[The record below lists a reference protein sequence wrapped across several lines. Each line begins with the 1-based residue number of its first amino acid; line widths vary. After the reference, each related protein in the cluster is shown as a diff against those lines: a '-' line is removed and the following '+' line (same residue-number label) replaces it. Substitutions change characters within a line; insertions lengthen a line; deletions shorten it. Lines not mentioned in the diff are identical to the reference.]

1 MQHYFIG
8 VDPGAS
14 GAIAVLDRDSDIV
27 QIFDMPTLETKVGR
41 AIKKKVNP
49 QAITAELRIFKE
61 ARVDA
66 ILELVGAMPG
76 QGVTSMFNFGRS
88 LGIIEGVL
96 AGMDVPYEMVTPTV
110 WKKHMKLTTN
120 KDDSRE
126 KAMRL
131 WPDKANLFLR
141 KKDDGRAEAAL
152 LALYL
157 INTK

>member
-1 MQHYFIG
+1 MHHYFIG

-27 QIFDMPTLETKVGR
+27 QIFDMPVLEMKSGAT
-41 AIKKKVNP
+41 IKKKVNP
-49 QAITAELRIFKE
+49 QAICAELRIFKE
-61 ARVDA
+61 ARVEA

-88 LGIIEGVL
+88 LGILEGTL
-96 AGMDVPYEMVTPTV
+96 AGMDIPYEFVTPAV
-110 WKKHMKLTTN
+110 WKKKMKLTTS
-120 KDDSRE
+120 KDASRE
-126 KAMRL
+126 LAMRM
-131 WPDKANLFLR
+131 WPQKAELFKR

-157 INTK
+157 INSI